1 MPEFDSTVFSEE
13 TPLGSMSYAWCVHGT
28 CGATQRPCRVADS
41 TTPHRLFPST
51 RRLGAIC
58 GPIKTQFGYHLL
70 QVVER
75 SEKSA

>member
-1 MPEFDSTVFSEE
+1 MLMAVEYKLRPYGAYRGPVQRPDDE
-13 TPLGSMSYAWCVHGT
+13 TPLGAV
-28 CGATQRPCRVADS
+28 
-41 TTPHRLFPST
+41 
-51 RRLGAIC
+51 C